1 MRETNENFKQSQH
14 SILLQMLGNS
24 ESPFDILIF
33 KVGKN
38 QNHLIS
44 TIKWES
50 DEKVLSIKCD
60 IIFCTYYSCKTNVF
74 KLAYTEEKSLLK
86 NSFNW
91 ANVCLQLCWK

>member
-24 ESPFDILIF
+24 ESLFDILIF

-44 TIKWES
+44 TIK
-50 DEKVLSIKCD
+50 
-60 IIFCTYYSCKTNVF
+60 
-74 KLAYTEEKSLLK
+74 
-86 NSFNW
+86 
-91 ANVCLQLCWK
+91 